1 MAEYT
6 LTDFDKKKVE
16 QGASLGT
23 KIDGEIVLS
32 TIINIY
38 PISTNM
44 YMGYVM
50 FNNDLHQLFYFD
62 TDGNLYNQNKTK
74 VGIAYIVDSTIT
86 KTTGT
91 KLVRETSSD
100 GTSNARPFPR
110 HAVAT
115 ALEVNEA
122 ASEESQQ
129 DSTEE
134 IFSIATLQPREEVAA
149 SCLQSMLQQYENP
162 LNIDNTKIKQLVSKS
177 YLFAQEFINQAVL
190 YREKET
196 TSATVENNKYA
207 SVDSESL
214 SSDTDKLLYNIA
226 TAMSN
231 LIAQDKNQYADQ
243 QKNGLKLAATDV
255 NVKTLPESIKTVVS
269 GNVNASVTGS
279 VNSSVS
285 GSVDA
290 AVTGSVSA
298 SVSGSINASVSGS
311 VTTKQESTSSGT

>member
-1 MAEYT
+1 MAEQLLNFDYSKAT
-6 LTDFDKKKVE
+6 L
-16 QGASLGT
+16 GASLGYT
-23 KIDGEIVLS
+23 NGS
-32 TIINIY
+32 TIKIA
-38 PISTNM
+38 T
-44 YMGYVM
+44 YVS
-50 FNNDLHQLFYFD
+50 FETDSYFD
-62 TDGNLYNQNKTK
+62 GFVSFGDNYKYGFKKDGKFYTEEGRL
-74 VGIAYIVDSTIT
+74 VGTLGIVDSTIT

-100 GTSNARPFPR
+100 GKANARPFPR
-110 HAVAT
+110 NGIAT
-115 ALEVNEA
+115 ASETDGT
-122 ASEESQQ
+122 EES
-129 DSTEE
+129 DKKEE

-207 SVDSESL
+207 SVDSDSL

-255 NVKTLPESIKTVVS
+255 NVKTLPESINTV
-269 GNVNASVTGS
+269 
-279 VNSSVS
+279 VS

-290 AVTGSVSA
+290 SVTGSVSA
-298 SVSGSINASVSGS
+298 SVSGSINAAVSGS
-311 VTTKQESTSSGT
+311 VTTKQESTSSGK

>member
-6 LTDFDKKKVE
+6 LSDFNQYLARK
-16 QGASLGT
+16 GASVG
-23 KIDGEIVLS
+23 
-32 TIINIY
+32 
-38 PISTNM
+38 
-44 YMGYVM
+44 YM
-50 FNNDLHQLFYFD
+50 
-62 TDGNLYNQNKTK
+62 DGNNKIHIATEVDFYIKRTSNFIGFVKFVNEVYEFLFDGSFYIGDTK
-74 VGIAYIVDSTIT
+74 QYLKIVSSTIT

-91 KLVRETSSD
+91 KLVRETTSD

-110 HAVAT
+110 NGIAT
-115 ALEVNEA
+115 A
-122 ASEESQQ
+122 SESGGTDES
-129 DSTEE
+129 DTTEE

-177 YLFAQEFINQAVL
+177 FLFAQEFINQAVL

-207 SVDSESL
+207 SVDSDSL

-226 TAMSN
+226 TAMN
-231 LIAQDKNQYADQ
+231 NFIAQDKNQYADQ

-255 NVKTLPESIKTVVS
+255 NVNTLPESIKTVVS
-269 GNVNASVTGS
+269 GS
-279 VNSSVS
+279 VN
-285 GSVDA
+285 A

-298 SVSGSINASVSGS
+298 SVSGNVNAAVSGS

>member
-32 TIINIY
+32 TYIDIF
-38 PISTNM
+38 PIATNM

-50 FNNDLHQLFYFD
+50 FNNNLHQLFYFD
-62 TDGNLYNQNKTK
+62 TDGNLYNQDKTK
-74 VGIAYIVDSTIT
+74 VGIVYIVDSSIT

-110 HAVAT
+110 NAVAT
-115 ALEVNEA
+115 ASEVDEA
-122 ASEESQQ
+122 SSEESQQ
-129 DSTEE
+129 DSIEE

-149 SCLQSMLQQYENP
+149 SCLQSMLQQYKNP

-177 YLFAQEFINQAVL
+177 FLFAQEFINQAVL

-207 SVDSESL
+207 SVDSDSL

-243 QKNGLKLAATDV
+243 QKNGLKLTATDV

-269 GNVNASVTGS
+269 G
-279 VNSSVS
+279 SVS
-285 GSVDA
+285 ASISGNVDA
-290 AVTGSVSA
+290 AVT
-298 SVSGSINASVSGS
+298 GS

>member
-6 LTDFDKKKVE
+6 LLTFDS
-16 QGASLGT
+16 QRARNGASIGYMDANNKVHIATEITFYERRTSDYFGYIMLDGKQYEFLANGYFYVNGDKQLL
-23 KIDGEIVLS
+23 KIVES
-32 TIINIY
+32 
-38 PISTNM
+38 S
-44 YMGYVM
+44 
-50 FNNDLHQLFYFD
+50 
-62 TDGNLYNQNKTK
+62 
-74 VGIAYIVDSTIT
+74 IT

-100 GTSNARPFPR
+100 GTANARPFPR
-110 HAVAT
+110 NGIAT
-115 ALEVNEA
+115 T
-122 ASEESQQ
+122 SKTGGTEES
-129 DSTEE
+129 DKEEE

-149 SCLQSMLQQYENP
+149 SCLQSMLQQYRNP

-207 SVDSESL
+207 SVDSDSL

-226 TAMSN
+226 TAIN
-231 LIAQDKNQYADQ
+231 NFIAQDKNQYADQ

-269 GNVNASVTGS
+269 G
-279 VNSSVS
+279 
-285 GSVDA
+285 
-290 AVTGSVSA
+290 
-298 SVSGSINASVSGS
+298 S

>member
-6 LTDFDKKKVE
+6 LTDFDKYKVE

-23 KIDGEIVLS
+23 KIDDKIVLS
-32 TIINIY
+32 TCINIY
-38 PISTNM
+38 PLGTNM
-44 YMGYVM
+44 YMGYVI
-50 FNNDLHQLFYFD
+50 FNNNLYQLFNFD
-62 TDGNLYNQNKTK
+62 SEGNLYNLNKTK
-74 VGIAYIVDSTIT
+74 VGVAYIVDSNIT

-110 HAVAT
+110 YGIAT
-115 ALEVNEA
+115 ASETGGT
-122 ASEESQQ
+122 EESGKE
-129 DSTEE
+129 EE

-149 SCLQSMLQQYENP
+149 SCLQSMLQKYENP

-177 YLFAQEFINQAVL
+177 FLFAQEFINQAVL

-207 SVDSESL
+207 SVDSDSL

-226 TAMSN
+226 TAIN
-231 LIAQDKNQYADQ
+231 NFIAQDKNQYADQ

-255 NVKTLPESIKTVVS
+255 NVKTLPESI
-269 GNVNASVTGS
+269 NIN
-279 VNSSVS
+279 
-285 GSVDA
+285 A
-290 AVTGSVSA
+290 AVT
-298 SVSGSINASVSGS
+298 GS

>member
-16 QGASLGT
+16 QGASLGM

-62 TDGNLYNQNKTK
+62 SDGNLYNQYETK
-74 VGIAYIVDSTIT
+74 VGIAYIVDSSIT

-110 HAVAT
+110 NGIAT
-115 ALEVNEA
+115 ASEIGGT
-122 ASEESQQ
+122 EESGKE
-129 DSTEE
+129 EE

-149 SCLQSMLQQYENP
+149 SCLQSMLQKYENP

-177 YLFAQEFINQAVL
+177 FLFAQEFINQAVL

-207 SVDSESL
+207 SVDSDSL

-226 TAMSN
+226 TAIN
-231 LIAQDKNQYADQ
+231 NFIAQDKNQYADQ

-255 NVKTLPESIKTVVS
+255 NVKTLPDNISVK
-269 GNVNASVTGS
+269 VN
-279 VNSSVS
+279 
-285 GSVDA
+285 
-290 AVTGSVSA
+290 
-298 SVSGSINASVSGS
+298 GS

>member
-6 LTDFDKKKVE
+6 LLAFDS
-16 QGASLGT
+16 QRARNGASVGYIDANNKVHIATEIKFYEIRRSDYFGYIML
-23 KIDGEIVLS
+23 DGEQYEFLA
-32 TIINIY
+32 N
-38 PISTNM
+38 
-44 YMGYVM
+44 GYFYV
-50 FNNDLHQLFYFD
+50 NGDKQL
-62 TDGNLYNQNKTK
+62 LKL
-74 VGIAYIVDSTIT
+74 VESSIT

-110 HAVAT
+110 NGIAT
-115 ALEVNEA
+115 TSETGGT
-122 ASEESQQ
+122 EES
-129 DSTEE
+129 DKTEE

-149 SCLQSMLQQYENP
+149 SCLQSMLQKYENP

-177 YLFAQEFINQAVL
+177 FLFAQEFINQAVL

-207 SVDSESL
+207 SVDSDSL

-226 TAMSN
+226 TAMN
-231 LIAQDKNQYADQ
+231 NFIAQDKNQYADQ

-255 NVKTLPESIKTVVS
+255 NVKTLPESINMVVS
-269 GNVNASVTGS
+269 
-279 VNSSVS
+279 
-285 GSVDA
+285 
-290 AVTGSVSA
+290 GSVSA
-298 SVSGSINASVSGS
+298 SVSGNVDAAVTGS

>member
-6 LTDFDKKKVE
+6 LLDFDSKRARN
-16 QGASLGT
+16 GASVGYMDANNKVHIATEIGFYEIRRSDYFGYIILDGVLYEFLANGYFYVNGNKQLL
-23 KIDGEIVLS
+23 KIIES
-32 TIINIY
+32 
-38 PISTNM
+38 S
-44 YMGYVM
+44 
-50 FNNDLHQLFYFD
+50 
-62 TDGNLYNQNKTK
+62 
-74 VGIAYIVDSTIT
+74 IT

-110 HAVAT
+110 NAVAT
-115 ALEVNEA
+115 ASETGGI
-122 ASEESQQ
+122 EES
-129 DSTEE
+129 DKEEE

-149 SCLQSMLQQYENP
+149 SCLQSMLQQYRNP

-177 YLFAQEFINQAVL
+177 FLFAQEFINQAVL

-196 TSATVENNKYA
+196 TSATVESNKYA
-207 SVDSESL
+207 SVDSDSL
-214 SSDTDKLLYNIA
+214 SSDTDKLLYNIS
-226 TAMSN
+226 TAITN
-231 LIAQDKNQYADQ
+231 FIAQDKNQYADQ

-269 GNVNASVTGS
+269 GNI
-279 VNSSVS
+279 
-285 GSVDA
+285 DA

-298 SVSGSINASVSGS
+298 AVSGSVDAAVSGS

>member
-6 LTDFDKKKVE
+6 LTDFDKYKVE

-23 KIDGEIVLS
+23 KIDDKIVLS
-32 TIINIY
+32 TCINIY
-38 PISTNM
+38 PLGTNM
-44 YMGYVM
+44 YMGYVI
-50 FNNDLHQLFYFD
+50 FNNNLYQLFYFD
-62 TDGNLYNQNKTK
+62 SDGNLYNLNKTK
-74 VGIAYIVDSTIT
+74 VGVAYIVDSTIT

-100 GTSNARPFPR
+100 GTSNARPFPKYGI
-110 HAVAT
+110 AT
-115 ALEVNEA
+115 ASETGGT
-122 ASEESQQ
+122 EESGKE
-129 DSTEE
+129 EE

-149 SCLQSMLQQYENP
+149 NCLQAMLQKYENP

-207 SVDSESL
+207 SVDSDSL

-226 TAMSN
+226 TAIN
-231 LIAQDKNQYADQ
+231 NFIAQDKNQYADQ

-255 NVKTLPESIKTVVS
+255 NVKTLPESI
-269 GNVNASVTGS
+269 NIN
-279 VNSSVS
+279 
-285 GSVDA
+285 A
-290 AVTGSVSA
+290 AVT
-298 SVSGSINASVSGS
+298 GS

>member
-16 QGASLGT
+16 GGASLGT

-32 TIINIY
+32 TYIDIF
-38 PISTNM
+38 PIATNM

-50 FNNDLHQLFYFD
+50 FNNNLHQLFYFD
-62 TDGNLYNQNKTK
+62 SDGNLYNQSKTK
-74 VGIAYIVDSTIT
+74 VGIAYIVDSNIT

-91 KLVRETSSD
+91 KLVRETTSD
-100 GTSNARPFPR
+100 GTSNARPYPR
-110 HAVAT
+110 NAVAT
-115 ALEVNEA
+115 ASEVDETS
-122 ASEESQQ
+122 SEESQQ
-129 DSTEE
+129 DSIEE

-149 SCLQSMLQQYENP
+149 SCLQSMLQQYKNP

-177 YLFAQEFINQAVL
+177 FLFAQEFINQAVL

-196 TSATVENNKYA
+196 TSATIESNKYA
-207 SVDSESL
+207 SVDSDSL
-214 SSDTDKLLYNIA
+214 SSDTDKLLYNIS
-226 TAMSN
+226 TAITN
-231 LIAQDKNQYADQ
+231 FIAQDKNQYADQ

-269 GNVNASVTGS
+269 GNI
-279 VNSSVS
+279 
-285 GSVDA
+285 DA

-298 SVSGSINASVSGS
+298 AVSGSVDAAVSGS

>member
-16 QGASLGT
+16 QGASLGM

-62 TDGNLYNQNKTK
+62 SDGNLYNQYKTK
-74 VGIAYIVDSTIT
+74 VGIAYIVDSSIT

-91 KLVRETSSD
+91 KLVRKTSSD

-110 HAVAT
+110 NGIAT
-115 ALEVNEA
+115 ASETGGT
-122 ASEESQQ
+122 EESGKE
-129 DSTEE
+129 EE

-149 SCLQSMLQQYENP
+149 SCLQAMLQKYENP

-207 SVDSESL
+207 SVDSDSL

-226 TAMSN
+226 TAIN
-231 LIAQDKNQYADQ
+231 NFIAQDKNQYADQ

-255 NVKTLPESIKTVVS
+255 NVNTLPDNISVK
-269 GNVNASVTGS
+269 VN
-279 VNSSVS
+279 
-285 GSVDA
+285 
-290 AVTGSVSA
+290 
-298 SVSGSINASVSGS
+298 GS

>member
-1 MAEYT
+1 MEEYT

-16 QGASLGT
+16 QGASLGM

-62 TDGNLYNQNKTK
+62 SDGNLYNQYKTK
-74 VGIAYIVDSTIT
+74 VGIAYIVDSSIT

-110 HAVAT
+110 YGIAT
-115 ALEVNEA
+115 ASETGGT
-122 ASEESQQ
+122 EESGKE
-129 DSTEE
+129 EE

-149 SCLQSMLQQYENP
+149 SCLQAMLQKYENP

-207 SVDSESL
+207 SVDSDSL

-226 TAMSN
+226 TAIN
-231 LIAQDKNQYADQ
+231 NFIAQDKNQYADQ

-255 NVKTLPESIKTVVS
+255 NVKTLPESI
-269 GNVNASVTGS
+269 NIN
-279 VNSSVS
+279 
-285 GSVDA
+285 A
-290 AVTGSVSA
+290 AVT
-298 SVSGSINASVSGS
+298 GS
-311 VTTKQESTSSGT
+311 VTTKQESTSIGT

>member
-6 LTDFDKKKVE
+6 LTDFDKYKVE

-23 KIDGEIVLS
+23 KIDDKIVLS
-32 TIINIY
+32 TCINIY
-38 PISTNM
+38 PLGTNM
-44 YMGYVM
+44 YMGYVI
-50 FNNDLHQLFYFD
+50 FNNNLYQLFNFD
-62 TDGNLYNQNKTK
+62 SEGNLYNLNKTK
-74 VGIAYIVDSTIT
+74 VGVAYIVDSNIT

-110 HAVAT
+110 YGIAT
-115 ALEVNEA
+115 ASETGGT
-122 ASEESQQ
+122 EESGKE
-129 DSTEE
+129 EE

-149 SCLQSMLQQYENP
+149 SCLQSMLQKYENP

-177 YLFAQEFINQAVL
+177 FLFAQEFINQAVL

-207 SVDSESL
+207 SVDSDSL

-226 TAMSN
+226 TAIN
-231 LIAQDKNQYADQ
+231 NFIAQDKNQYADQ

-255 NVKTLPESIKTVVS
+255 NVNTLPESI
-269 GNVNASVTGS
+269 NIN
-279 VNSSVS
+279 
-285 GSVDA
+285 A
-290 AVTGSVSA
+290 AVT
-298 SVSGSINASVSGS
+298 GS

>member
-1 MAEYT
+1 MEEYT

-16 QGASLGT
+16 QGASLGM

-62 TDGNLYNQNKTK
+62 SDGNLYNQYKTK
-74 VGIAYIVDSTIT
+74 VGIAYIVDSSIT

-110 HAVAT
+110 YGIAT
-115 ALEVNEA
+115 ASETGGT
-122 ASEESQQ
+122 EESGKE
-129 DSTEE
+129 EE

-149 SCLQSMLQQYENP
+149 SCLQAMLQKYENP

-177 YLFAQEFINQAVL
+177 FLFAQEFINQAVL

-207 SVDSESL
+207 SVDSDSL

-226 TAMSN
+226 TAIN
-231 LIAQDKNQYADQ
+231 NFIAQDKNQYADQ

-255 NVKTLPESIKTVVS
+255 NVKTLPESI
-269 GNVNASVTGS
+269 NIN
-279 VNSSVS
+279 
-285 GSVDA
+285 A
-290 AVTGSVSA
+290 AVT
-298 SVSGSINASVSGS
+298 GS

>member
-16 QGASLGT
+16 QGASLGM

-44 YMGYVM
+44 YMGYVI
-50 FNNDLHQLFYFD
+50 FNNNLHQMFYFD
-62 TDGNLYNQNKTK
+62 SYGNLYNQNKTK
-74 VGIAYIVDSTIT
+74 VGVANIVDSSIT

-110 HAVAT
+110 YGIAT
-115 ALEVNEA
+115 ASEA
-122 ASEESQQ
+122 GGTEESGKE
-129 DSTEE
+129 EE

-149 SCLQSMLQQYENP
+149 SCLQSMLQKYENP

-177 YLFAQEFINQAVL
+177 FLFAQEFINQAVL

-196 TSATVENNKYA
+196 ASTTVENNKYA
-207 SVDSESL
+207 SVDSDSL
-214 SSDTDKLLYNIA
+214 SRDTDKLLYNIA
-226 TAMSN
+226 TAIN
-231 LIAQDKNQYADQ
+231 NFIAQDKNQYADQ

-255 NVKTLPESIKTVVS
+255 NVKTLPESI
-269 GNVNASVTGS
+269 NIN
-279 VNSSVS
+279 
-285 GSVDA
+285 A
-290 AVTGSVSA
+290 AVT
-298 SVSGSINASVSGS
+298 GS

>member
-1 MAEYT
+1 MAEQLLNFDYSKAT
-6 LTDFDKKKVE
+6 L
-16 QGASLGT
+16 GASLGYT
-23 KIDGEIVLS
+23 NGVTIKIA
-32 TIINIY
+32 T
-38 PISTNM
+38 
-44 YMGYVM
+44 YVS
-50 FNNDLHQLFYFD
+50 FETDSYFD
-62 TDGNLYNQNKTK
+62 GFVSFGDNYKYGFKKDGKFYTEKGK
-74 VGIAYIVDSTIT
+74 FVGTLGIVDSTIT

-100 GTSNARPFPR
+100 GKANARPFPR
-110 HAVAT
+110 SGIAT
-115 ALEVNEA
+115 ASET
-122 ASEESQQ
+122 SGTEESGKE
-129 DSTEE
+129 EE

-149 SCLQSMLQQYENP
+149 SCLQSMIQKYENP

-207 SVDSESL
+207 SVDSDSL
-214 SSDTDKLLYNIA
+214 SSDTDKLLFNIA
-226 TAMSN
+226 TAISN

-269 GNVNASVTGS
+269 GSI
-279 VNSSVS
+279 
-285 GSVDA
+285 
-290 AVTGSVSA
+290 SA
-298 SVSGSINASVSGS
+298 SVSGNIDAAVTGS

>member
-16 QGASLGT
+16 QGASLGM

-110 HAVAT
+110 YGIAT
-115 ALEVNEA
+115 TSETGGT
-122 ASEESQQ
+122 EESGKE
-129 DSTEE
+129 EE

-149 SCLQSMLQQYENP
+149 SCLQSMIQKYENP

-177 YLFAQEFINQAVL
+177 FLFAQEFINQAVL

-207 SVDSESL
+207 SVDSDSL

-226 TAMSN
+226 TAIN
-231 LIAQDKNQYADQ
+231 NFIAQDKNQYADQ

-255 NVKTLPESIKTVVS
+255 NVKTLPESI
-269 GNVNASVTGS
+269 NIN
-279 VNSSVS
+279 
-285 GSVDA
+285 A
-290 AVTGSVSA
+290 AVT
-298 SVSGSINASVSGS
+298 GS

>member
-6 LTDFDKKKVE
+6 LTDFDKYKVE

-23 KIDGEIVLS
+23 KIDDKIVLS
-32 TIINIY
+32 TCINIY
-38 PISTNM
+38 PLGTNM
-44 YMGYVM
+44 YMGYVI
-50 FNNDLHQLFYFD
+50 FNNNLYQLFYFD
-62 TDGNLYNQNKTK
+62 SDGNLYNLNKTK
-74 VGIAYIVDSTIT
+74 VGVAYIVDSTIT

-110 HAVAT
+110 SGIAT
-115 ALEVNEA
+115 ASET
-122 ASEESQQ
+122 SGTEESGKE
-129 DSTEE
+129 EE

-149 SCLQSMLQQYENP
+149 SCLQAMLQKYTNP

-177 YLFAQEFINQAVL
+177 FLFAQEFINQAVL

-207 SVDSESL
+207 SVDSDSL

-226 TAMSN
+226 TAIN
-231 LIAQDKNQYADQ
+231 NFIAQDKNQYADQ

-255 NVKTLPESIKTVVS
+255 NIKTLPESI
-269 GNVNASVTGS
+269 NIN
-279 VNSSVS
+279 
-285 GSVDA
+285 A
-290 AVTGSVSA
+290 AVT
-298 SVSGSINASVSGS
+298 GS

>member
-32 TIINIY
+32 TYIDIF
-38 PISTNM
+38 PIATNM

-50 FNNDLHQLFYFD
+50 FNNNLHQLFYFD
-62 TDGNLYNQNKTK
+62 TDGNLYNQDKTK
-74 VGIAYIVDSTIT
+74 VGIVYIVDSSIT

-110 HAVAT
+110 NGIAT
-115 ALEVNEA
+115 ASETGGT
-122 ASEESQQ
+122 EESGKE
-129 DSTEE
+129 EE

-149 SCLQSMLQQYENP
+149 SCLQAMLQKYTNP

-177 YLFAQEFINQAVL
+177 FLFAQEFINQAVL

-207 SVDSESL
+207 SVDSDSL

-226 TAMSN
+226 TAIN
-231 LIAQDKNQYADQ
+231 NFIAQDKSQYADQ

-269 GNVNASVTGS
+269 G
-279 VNSSVS
+279 
-285 GSVDA
+285 
-290 AVTGSVSA
+290 SVSA
-298 SVSGSINASVSGS
+298 SVSGNVDAAVSGS
-311 VTTKQESTSSGT
+311 ITTKQESTPSGT

>member
-6 LTDFDKKKVE
+6 LLAFDS
-16 QGASLGT
+16 QRARNGASVGYIDANNKVHIATEIKFYEIRRSDYFGYIML
-23 KIDGEIVLS
+23 DGEQYEFLA
-32 TIINIY
+32 N
-38 PISTNM
+38 
-44 YMGYVM
+44 GYFYV
-50 FNNDLHQLFYFD
+50 NGDKQL
-62 TDGNLYNQNKTK
+62 LKL
-74 VGIAYIVDSTIT
+74 VESSIT

-110 HAVAT
+110 NGIAT
-115 ALEVNEA
+115 TSETGGT
-122 ASEESQQ
+122 EES
-129 DSTEE
+129 DKTEE

-177 YLFAQEFINQAVL
+177 FLFAQEFINQAVL

-207 SVDSESL
+207 SVDSDSL

-226 TAMSN
+226 TAIN
-231 LIAQDKNQYADQ
+231 NFIAQDKNQYADQ

-269 GNVNASVTGS
+269 G
-279 VNSSVS
+279 
-285 GSVDA
+285 
-290 AVTGSVSA
+290 SVSA
-298 SVSGSINASVSGS
+298 SVSGNVDAAVSGS
-311 VTTKQESTSSGT
+311 ITTKQESTPSGT

>member
-6 LTDFDKKKVE
+6 LLAFDS
-16 QGASLGT
+16 QRARNGASVGYMDANNKVHIATEIGFYEIRRSDYFGYIILDGVLYEFLANGYFYVNGNKQLL
-23 KIDGEIVLS
+23 KIVES
-32 TIINIY
+32 
-38 PISTNM
+38 S
-44 YMGYVM
+44 
-50 FNNDLHQLFYFD
+50 
-62 TDGNLYNQNKTK
+62 
-74 VGIAYIVDSTIT
+74 IT

-110 HAVAT
+110 YGIAT
-115 ALEVNEA
+115 A
-122 ASEESQQ
+122 SETSGTEEI
-129 DSTEE
+129 DKTEE

-149 SCLQSMLQQYENP
+149 SCLQSMLMQYANP

-207 SVDSESL
+207 SVDSDSL

-226 TAMSN
+226 TAIN
-231 LIAQDKNQYADQ
+231 NFIAQDKNQYADQ

-255 NVKTLPESIKTVVS
+255 NIKTLPESI
-269 GNVNASVTGS
+269 NIN
-279 VNSSVS
+279 
-285 GSVDA
+285 A
-290 AVTGSVSA
+290 AVT
-298 SVSGSINASVSGS
+298 GS

>member
-6 LTDFDKKKVE
+6 LLAFDS
-16 QGASLGT
+16 QRARNGASVGYMDANNKVHIATEIGFYEIRRSDYFGYIILDGVLYEFLANGYFYVNGNKQLL
-23 KIDGEIVLS
+23 KIVES
-32 TIINIY
+32 
-38 PISTNM
+38 S
-44 YMGYVM
+44 
-50 FNNDLHQLFYFD
+50 
-62 TDGNLYNQNKTK
+62 
-74 VGIAYIVDSTIT
+74 IT
-86 KTTGT
+86 QTTGT

-110 HAVAT
+110 YGIAT
-115 ALEVNEA
+115 ASETDGT
-122 ASEESQQ
+122 EES
-129 DSTEE
+129 DKTEE

-149 SCLQSMLQQYENP
+149 SCLQSMIQKYENP

-207 SVDSESL
+207 SVDSDSL

-226 TAMSN
+226 TAIN
-231 LIAQDKNQYADQ
+231 NFIAQDKNQYADQ

-255 NVKTLPESIKTVVS
+255 NVKTLPESI
-269 GNVNASVTGS
+269 NIN
-279 VNSSVS
+279 
-285 GSVDA
+285 A
-290 AVTGSVSA
+290 AVT
-298 SVSGSINASVSGS
+298 GS

>member
-16 QGASLGT
+16 QGASLGM

-62 TDGNLYNQNKTK
+62 SDGNLYNQYKTK
-74 VGIAYIVDSTIT
+74 VGIAYIVDSSIT

-110 HAVAT
+110 NGIAT
-115 ALEVNEA
+115 TSETGGT
-122 ASEESQQ
+122 EES
-129 DSTEE
+129 DKTEE

-149 SCLQSMLQQYENP
+149 SCLQAMLQKYENP

-196 TSATVENNKYA
+196 TSTTVENNKYA
-207 SVDSESL
+207 SVDSDSL
-214 SSDTDKLLYNIA
+214 SNDTDKLLYNIA
-226 TAMSN
+226 TAIN
-231 LIAQDKNQYADQ
+231 NFIAQDKNQYADQ
-243 QKNGLKLAATDV
+243 QKNGLKLASTDV
-255 NVKTLPESIKTVVS
+255 NVKTLPESI
-269 GNVNASVTGS
+269 NIN
-279 VNSSVS
+279 
-285 GSVDA
+285 A
-290 AVTGSVSA
+290 AVT
-298 SVSGSINASVSGS
+298 GS

>member
-6 LTDFDKKKVE
+6 LLAFDS
-16 QGASLGT
+16 QRARNGASVGYMDANNKVHIATEIKFYEIRRSDYFGYIMLDGKQYEFLANGYFYVNGDKQLL
-23 KIDGEIVLS
+23 KIVES
-32 TIINIY
+32 
-38 PISTNM
+38 S
-44 YMGYVM
+44 
-50 FNNDLHQLFYFD
+50 
-62 TDGNLYNQNKTK
+62 
-74 VGIAYIVDSTIT
+74 IT

-110 HAVAT
+110 NGIAT
-115 ALEVNEA
+115 TSETGGT
-122 ASEESQQ
+122 EES
-129 DSTEE
+129 DKTEE

-149 SCLQSMLQQYENP
+149 SCLQSMLQRYTNP
-162 LNIDNTKIKQLVSKS
+162 LNIDNTKITQLVSKS
-177 YLFAQEFINQAVL
+177 FLFAQEFINQAVL

-196 TSATVENNKYA
+196 TSATVESNKYA
-207 SVDSESL
+207 SVDSDSL

-226 TAMSN
+226 IAMSN

-269 GNVNASVTGS
+269 GNI
-279 VNSSVS
+279 
-285 GSVDA
+285 DA

-298 SVSGSINASVSGS
+298 TVIGSIDAAVRGS

>member
-16 QGASLGT
+16 QGASLGM

-62 TDGNLYNQNKTK
+62 SDGNLYNQYKTK
-74 VGIAYIVDSTIT
+74 VGIAYIVDSSIT

-110 HAVAT
+110 YGIAT
-115 ALEVNEA
+115 ASETVGT
-122 ASEESQQ
+122 EES
-129 DSTEE
+129 DKTEE

-149 SCLQSMLQQYENP
+149 SCLQAMLQKYEHP

-207 SVDSESL
+207 SVDSDSL

-226 TAMSN
+226 TAIN
-231 LIAQDKNQYADQ
+231 NFIAQDKNQYADQ

-255 NVKTLPESIKTVVS
+255 NVKTLPESI
-269 GNVNASVTGS
+269 NIN
-279 VNSSVS
+279 
-285 GSVDA
+285 A
-290 AVTGSVSA
+290 AVT
-298 SVSGSINASVSGS
+298 GS

>member
-16 QGASLGT
+16 QGASLGR

-32 TIINIY
+32 TYINIY

-50 FNNDLHQLFYFD
+50 FNNNLHQLFYFD
-62 TDGNLYNQNKTK
+62 SDGNLYNQYKTK
-74 VGIAYIVDSTIT
+74 VGIAYIVDSSIT

-91 KLVRETSSD
+91 KLVRETTSD
-100 GTSNARPFPR
+100 GTSNVRPFPR
-110 HAVAT
+110 NGIAT
-115 ALEVNEA
+115 ASE
-122 ASEESQQ
+122 SGGTEES
-129 DSTEE
+129 DKTEE

-149 SCLQSMLQQYENP
+149 SCLQSMLQQYKNP

-177 YLFAQEFINQAVL
+177 FLFAQEFINQAVL

-207 SVDSESL
+207 SVDSDSL

-243 QKNGLKLAATDV
+243 QKNGLKLIATDI

-269 GNVNASVTGS
+269 G
-279 VNSSVS
+279 SVS
-285 GSVDA
+285 ASISGNVDA
-290 AVTGSVSA
+290 AVT
-298 SVSGSINASVSGS
+298 GS